1 MAARRTLIFIGII
14 HLLLLV
20 GGCTQPPEPVDSQPN
35 TNAVDPKEEID
46 KALSSNKDITKVT
59 WSPDETIVLYILK
72 RKTNQE
78 DISTACARRVEE
90 DQEQIVLDVSPGF
103 QSFTWSPDS
112 QHFIIS
118 ETSGEGVINRIY
130 QSISFEK
137 ELEILSV
144 DIPVWSPDSSMLAYG
159 FVRHSNED
167 IWGSLKVQRL
177 GQAEGEFIWNTKN
190 YRYEV
195 EYWDTV
201 GTIGYLEIND
211 KQEQRHKTTQN
222 IRPSISGVH
231 LGDTGEQV
239 KAALGGAYSETPPGE
254 ETMNFPEPVYRW
266 SYAEGYEVF
275 IGKDTDKVW
284 EIMATAPGAE
294 TNLGVKIGDQAEKV
308 WEIYRNQYIEPE
320 SIHGGRLYGIFKVE
334 GAAALAFR
342 FDIEEGTMRPEIKPE
357 NRVVSMDLT
366 YPNIMDDDF

>member
-1 MAARRTLIFIGII
+1 MAARRTLVFILII
-14 HLLLLV
+14 GLLLMV
-20 GGCTQPPEPVDSQPN
+20 GGCTQPPVPTGSQPN
-35 TNAVDPKEEID
+35 TDYVEPKEEIM
-46 KALSSNKDITKVT
+46 KALSSNKDVSKVT
-59 WSPDETIVLYILK
+59 WSPDETIVLYVLK
-72 RKTNQE
+72 RKSDQE
-78 DISTACARRVEE
+78 DFSTAYARKVDE
-90 DQEQIVLDVSPGF
+90 DQEQVVLDVSPGF
-103 QSFTWSPDS
+103 LSFTWSPDS
-112 QHFIIS
+112 QHFMIS

-144 DIPVWSPDSSMLAYG
+144 DVPVWSPDSSMLAYG
-159 FVRHSNED
+159 FVRHSNGD
-167 IWGSLKVQRL
+167 IWGSLKVQSL

-195 EYWDTV
+195 EYWDAA
-201 GTIGYLEIND
+201 GLIGYLEIND
-211 KQEQRHKTTQN
+211 KQEQSHKTTQN

-239 KAALGGAYSETPPGE
+239 KTALGNDYSETPPGE
-254 ETMNFPEPVYRW
+254 ETMNFPEPIYRW

-275 IGKDTDKVW
+275 IGKDTGKVW
-284 EIMATAPGAE
+284 EIMATASGAE

-308 WEIYRNQYIEPE
+308 WEIYRTQYLEPE